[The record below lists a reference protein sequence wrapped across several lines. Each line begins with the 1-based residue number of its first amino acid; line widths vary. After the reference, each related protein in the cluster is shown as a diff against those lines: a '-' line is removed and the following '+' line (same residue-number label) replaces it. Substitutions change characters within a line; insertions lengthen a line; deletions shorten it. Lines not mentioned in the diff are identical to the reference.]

1 MNANKLLA
9 ALILGLSVS
18 TVMAEAGLSADS
30 QTKVNNAKAKA
41 WTKGTIKTDP
51 NLQKSQVNI
60 GSKRNGGCSDVNVG
74 TVKAGKKAGERAP
87 KDIVVTT
94 KEVINIC
101 K

>member
-1 MNANKLLA
+1 MNANKLVIGL
-9 ALILGLSVS
+9 LLGLSS
-18 TVMAEAGLSADS
+18 AMVMAESGLNADS

-41 WTKGTIKTDP
+41 WSSGTMKTDP
-51 NLQKSQVNI
+51 NMQKSQVNI

-74 TVKAGKKAGERAP
+74 TAKAGQKAP

>member
-1 MNANKLLA
+1 
-9 ALILGLSVS
+9 
-18 TVMAEAGLSADS
+18 MAEVGLNADS

-41 WTKGTIKTDP
+41 WANGTMKTDP
-51 NLQKSQVNI
+51 NMQKTQVNF
-60 GSKRNGGCSDVNVG
+60 GSNSNGGCSDVNVG
-74 TVKAGKKAGERAP
+74 TAQAGQKAP